1 MVTLLLKKSYL
12 HKDLKEVKF
21 NDLWNGYGI
30 FTTMRVIG
38 RSAKILFYKT
48 HINNLIKSLKKYNIH
63 KNNLKK
69 NILKLVKFNLKKNK
83 NYDHL
88 LRVAVNNKMI
98 SISLRKRPIPK
109 LNFKLKLIDYKR
121 VDATYKNLKYKKILK
136 ILSKLDVTKFD
147 IALYK
152 RNKILETGT
161 SNLLFIKSNKIF
173 SPKKD
178 CYKGTT
184 IKFFSKKVKIKFT
197 NIFLKDL
204 HVFDEIL
211 VVGSGKGIVSVSS
224 IDNNSWK
231 RKSFKLYKKLTKIYK
246 LQVNQNLKRIPK
258 EV

>member
-1 MVTLLLKKSYL
+1 MVTLLLKKSYR

-69 NILKLVKFNLKKNK
+69 NILKLVKLNLKKNK

-109 LNFKLKLIDYKR
+109 SNFKLKLINYKR
-121 VDATYKNLKYKKILK
+121 VDAVYKNLKYKKILK

-152 RNKILETGT
+152 GNKILETGT
-161 SNLLFIKSNKIF
+161 SNLLFVKSNKIF
-173 SPKKD
+173 SPNKD
-178 CYKGTT
+178 CYLGTT
-184 IKFFSKKVKIKFT
+184 IKFFSKKVKINFKK
-197 NIFLKDL
+197 IFIKDINTY
-204 HVFDEIL
+204 DEIL
-211 VVGSGKGIVSVSS
+211 VVGSGKGIVSVSL
-224 IDNNSWK
+224 INNNLWK
-231 RKSFKLYKKLTKIYK
+231 RKSLKAFNKLLKIYK
-246 LQVNQNLKRIPK
+246 SETKKN
-258 EV
+258 

>member
-21 NDLWNGYGI
+21 KDLWNGYGI

-48 HINNLIKSLKKYNIH
+48 HIDNLINSLKKYNIH
-63 KNNLKK
+63 KKNLKK
-69 NILKLVKFNLKKNK
+69 NILKLVKLNLKKNK

-88 LRVAVNNKMI
+88 LRVAVNNKMV

-109 LNFKLKLIDYKR
+109 SNFKLKLVNYKR
-121 VDATYKNLKYKKILK
+121 IDAAYKNLKYKKILN
-136 ILSKLDVTKFD
+136 ILNKLDVTKFD

-161 SNLLFIKSNKIF
+161 SNLLFIKSNKIL
-173 SPKKD
+173 SPNKE
-178 CYKGTT
+178 CYKGST

-197 NIFLKDL
+197 SIFIKDINNY
-204 HVFDEIL
+204 DEIL
-211 VVGSGKGIVSVSS
+211 VIGSGKGIVSVSS
-224 IDNNSWK
+224 IENNIWH
-231 RKSFKLYKKLTKIYK
+231 RKSLKIFNKLSKIYK
-246 LQVNQNLKRIPK
+246 SEIKKN
-258 EV
+258 

>member
-48 HINNLIKSLKKYNIH
+48 HIDNLIKSLKKYNIY
-63 KNNLKK
+63 KKNLKK
-69 NILKLVKFNLKKNK
+69 NILKLVKLNLKKNK

-88 LRVAVNNKMI
+88 LRVAANSKMI

-109 LNFKLKLIDYKR
+109 SNFKLKLVNYKR
-121 VDATYKNLKYKKILK
+121 VDAAYKNLKYKKILK
-136 ILSKLDVTKFD
+136 ILNKLDVTKFD

-152 RNKILETGT
+152 RNKLLETGT
-161 SNLLFIKSNKIF
+161 SNLLFIKNNKIF
-173 SPKKD
+173 SPNKN

-184 IKFFSKKVKIKFT
+184 IKFFSQKVEIKFT
-197 NIFLKDL
+197 NILIKDIKN
-204 HVFDEIL
+204 FDEIL
-211 VVGSGKGIVSVSS
+211 VVGSGKGIVSASS
-224 IDNNSWK
+224 IENNIWQ
-231 RKSFKLYKKLTKIYK
+231 RKSLKIFNKLSKIYK
-246 LQVNQNLKRIPK
+246 SEIKKN
-258 EV
+258 

>member
-38 RSAKILFYKT
+38 RSTKILFYKT
-48 HINNLIKSLKKYNIH
+48 HIDNLIKSLKKYKIH
-63 KNNLKK
+63 KKNIKK
-69 NILKLVKFNLKKNK
+69 NILKLVKLNLKKNK

-88 LRVAVNNKMI
+88 LRVAANNKML
-98 SISLRKRPIPK
+98 SISLRKRPMPK
-109 LNFKLKLIDYKR
+109 SNFKLKLINYKR
-121 VDATYKNLKYKKILK
+121 VDAAYKNLKYKKILK

-161 SNLLFIKSNKIF
+161 SNLLFVKSNKIF
-173 SPKKD
+173 SPNKD

-197 NIFLKDL
+197 NIFLNNL
-204 HVFDEIL
+204 HTFDEIL
-211 VVGSGKGIVSVSS
+211 VVGSGKGIVSVAS
-224 IDNNSWK
+224 INNNLWK
-231 RKSFKLYKKLTKIYK
+231 RRDLKVFNKLSKIYK
-246 LQVNQNLKRIPK
+246 TELKK
-258 EV
+258 N